1 MSVVY
6 YDLRTN
12 TRSIFNTG
20 VWVIK
25 FPRVVLRVSVQ
36 GGARLFAGEK
46 IQKGTRSGLS

>member
-6 YDLRTN
+6 DGSRTN
-12 TRSIFNTG
+12 SRSIFNTG

-25 FPRVVLRVSVQ
+25 FPRVVVRVSEQ

-46 IQKGTRSGLS
+46 IKKGTWSDP